1 MSSYFTGDWFAD
13 NYIMTTILDNIEFY
27 CGGDRVRMMTK
38 NKMKAVPKSVGG
50 SMLYGLTWRSR
61 NSDTKTKK
69 LDEETGLYMTKIKE
83 ETPELNQIF
92 REFAF
97 YYFPDFKWE
106 QVQMNKN
113 YKCPPHK
120 DSQNIGESVLCCFGD
135 FKGGETVVEY
145 EDKQLVVNASFEPVK
160 FNGSL
165 NKHYVKDFTGT
176 RYSLVFFKNYDLE
189 KRKKKNK

>member
-13 NYIMTTILDNIEFY
+13 NYIMTTILNNIDFY

-38 NKMKAVPKSVGG
+38 NKRKAVPKSVGG

-83 ETPELNQIF
+83 EEPELEKIF

-97 YYFPDFKWE
+97 YYFHNFKWS
-106 QVQMNKN
+106 QVQINKN
-113 YKCPPHK
+113 YDCPPHR

-135 FKGGETVVEY
+135 FEGGETVIEY
-145 EDKQLVVNASFEPVK
+145 PTKTATVNAIYEPIK
-160 FNGSL
+160 FDGS
-165 NKHYVKDFTGT
+165 KYIHYVKPFKGT
-176 RYSLVFFKNYDLE
+176 RYSLVFFENYDLE

>member
-13 NYIMTTILDNIEFY
+13 NYIMTTILNNIDFY

-38 NKMKAVPKSVGG
+38 NKRKAVPKSVGG

-83 ETPELNQIF
+83 EEPELEKIF

-97 YYFPDFKWE
+97 YYFP
-106 QVQMNKN
+106 
-113 YKCPPHK
+113 
-120 DSQNIGESVLCCFGD
+120 
-135 FKGGETVVEY
+135 
-145 EDKQLVVNASFEPVK
+145 
-160 FNGSL
+160 
-165 NKHYVKDFTGT
+165 
-176 RYSLVFFKNYDLE
+176 
-189 KRKKKNK
+189 